1 MRTLKATTSQGK
13 RVMGM
18 AYSCKSVRL
27 DELYKA
33 YSSEKQKAYDR
44 CRELCAKENGY
55 SFRVGNANT
64 FGFTACWLV
73 KGEHFDDFDELR
85 VETKNNSYRVIYEK

>member
-1 MRTLKATTSQGK
+1 MRTLKSSTSQGK
-13 RVMGM
+13 RVVNM
-18 AYSCKSVRL
+18 AFSCNSERL
-27 DELYKA
+27 DELYKT

-44 CRELCAKENGY
+44 CLELCAKENGY

-73 KGEHFDDFDELR
+73 KGEQFDELR
-85 VETKNNSYRVIYEK
+85 VETKDNSYRVILDA

>member
-1 MRTLKATTSQGK
+1 MRTLKASTSQGK
-13 RVMGM
+13 RVMNM
-18 AYSCKSVRL
+18 AFNCNSEGL

-44 CRELCAKENGY
+44 CRELFAKENGH

-73 KGEHFDDFDELR
+73 SGEDCDELR
-85 VETKNNSYRVIYEK
+85 VETKDNSYRVILGE